1 LKPAHRLI
9 PDYTKKTQ
17 KREMNDGILVFVTD
31 FSAIKTSFAGALTI
45 TGTFS
50 RNQHMTI
57 EWVCKHHSDLGKEQL
72 YAILQLRAEVFVVE
86 QKCVY
91 QDIDGQDL
99 EGDTCHLM
107 AWDGDRL
114 VAYLRLLDPELQG
127 GDVVIGRVIIAPLAR
142 GTGLGHELMAQA
154 LKQAEKYWPDMPIYL
169 SAQAHLQGYYGRYG
183 FEVAGEEFV
192 EDGIPHI
199 GMRRP

>member
-1 LKPAHRLI
+1 
-9 PDYTKKTQ
+9 
-17 KREMNDGILVFVTD
+17 
-31 FSAIKTSFAGALTI
+31 
-45 TGTFS
+45 
-50 RNQHMTI
+50 MTI
-57 EWVCKHHSDLGKEQL
+57 DWVCKHHSDLGKEQL

-91 QDIDGQDL
+91 QDVDGQDL

-127 GDVVIGRVIIAPLAR
+127 GDVVIGRVITAPEAR
-142 GTGLGHELMAQA
+142 GKGLGHELISQA
-154 LKQAEKYWPDMPIYL
+154 LKQAEKRWPEVPIYL

-183 FEVAGEEFV
+183 FVVAGEEYL
-192 EDGIPHI
+192 EDDIPHI